1 MFVYKCFDYFF
12 RQFLLGVVVIYCF
25 SDNTRSL
32 SLPSNFVLRP
42 GGNKEKEKSQRNES
56 DASTERFDSD
66 FTDQGYA
73 TSTKNPKN
81 TKQLGKEN
89 LFRIIFVL

>member
-25 SDNTRSL
+25 SGNTRSS

-42 GGNKEKEKSQRNES
+42 GGNKEKEKLQRNES
-56 DASTERFDSD
+56 EASTERFDSD

-73 TSTKNPKN
+73 TSTK
-81 TKQLGKEN
+81 QLGKEN